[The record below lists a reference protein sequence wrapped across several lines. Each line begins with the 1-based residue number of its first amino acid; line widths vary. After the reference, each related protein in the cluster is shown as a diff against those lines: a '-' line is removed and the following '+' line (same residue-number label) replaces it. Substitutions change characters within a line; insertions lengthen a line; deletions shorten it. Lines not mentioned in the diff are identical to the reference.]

1 MALTSSR
8 MPMVVDRWLSRLKEV
23 RKGVSNCLPDSLI
36 QVVCHASS
44 FKQHAVLLEGM
55 DDPVVSSAASG
66 ASSPPPVRGDDALR
80 TSCSGGLEW
89 VEPPPPSASS
99 VRTLVMRR
107 SNYYIIDG
115 ATVWEE
121 KRRVVRPMLRQ
132 SQRIDTWWPLLK

>member
-66 ASSPPPVRGDDALR
+66 ASSPPQFGEM
-80 TSCSGGLEW
+80 THFGLA
-89 VEPPPPSASS
+89 VQAGSNGSS
-99 VRTLVMRR
+99 HRP
-107 SNYYIIDG
+107 
-115 ATVWEE
+115 
-121 KRRVVRPMLRQ
+121 RVLQV
-132 SQRIDTWWPLLK
+132 